1 MLARGVQMMALTRK
15 HISMVLMAIALL
27 LWSHSIVCARFEIGY
42 FGLIHGLP
50 VTFFLALAFL
60 TTASGVLW
68 ASKQT
73 HGRLLG
79 VQMVI
84 LVCALWLVPQITGG
98 SSPFDD
104 HAYRNLSLI
113 DHIVREGHFSAQE
126 FIYLSWPG
134 AFIWLASLSE
144 VFGIDPKTMLH
155 IFPVLM
161 QLLMLLPLYTF
172 LRNTLGSSRS
182 NYCWAGAWLFYL
194 ASWTER
200 QYLGSAPGVAF
211 FLLLTFLTLVTTPV
225 LWEKS
230 RRSLPWL
237 GLTVAVFIGLTM
249 THLLTSLA
257 ALCILGVLTLVKKSK
272 VMIPVTTLCLV
283 LVVSWNLTGMERQTI
298 LGAFSSDVI
307 APGEAMEAPDIQAMN
322 LPGGALS
329 IPGKAPLVGGRA
341 LVFSPDILI
350 KSQITGHLAGSGSH
364 SAVSQT
370 RLWFSVLFAVI
381 GLAGAIRAI
390 LTRRDRRMALFVL
403 FLALAP
409 MVLAIIP
416 YGGRSI
422 DHLYVFSLAPMAYF
436 GARLVDFRR
445 RGAVFAFCLLLVV
458 ALPFH
463 LISHYGNQAYDYFPP
478 SLVRGLDFSY
488 QSTPATPDST
498 PTYPWA
504 TLEPVKEPFVGLN
517 QLEWQDRVVVPSGG
531 FKDDSP
537 RWLYLHHQHQAY
549 YSFLLGEPYF
559 LEVVEAALGDTTN
572 CQLIYHNPDFK
583 LYRLE
588 PVALQ

>member
-1 MLARGVQMMALTRK
+1 MSLLLT
-15 HISMVLMAIALL
+15 AIALL
-27 LWSHSIVCARFEIGY
+27 LWSHSIVSASFEIGY

-50 VTFFLALAFL
+50 VSFFLALAVL
-60 TTASGVLW
+60 ITASGVLW
-68 ASKQT
+68 ASKQN

-79 VQMVI
+79 IQMVI

-98 SSPFDD
+98 SPPLDD
-104 HAYRNLSLI
+104 HAYRNLRLI
-113 DHIVREGHFSAQE
+113 DQIVREGHFSAQE
-126 FIYLSWPG
+126 FTYLSWPG
-134 AFIWLASLSE
+134 AFIWMASLSE
-144 VFGIDPKTMLH
+144 VFGIDPETMLH

-161 QLLMLLPLYTF
+161 QLLMLLPLYIF

-182 NYCWAGAWLFYL
+182 NYCWAGAWFFYL

-200 QYLGSAPGVAF
+200 QYLGSAPGIAL
-211 FLLLTFLTLVTTPV
+211 FLLLTFLALVTTPA
-225 LWEKS
+225 LWERG

-237 GLTVAVFIGLTM
+237 GLIVVVFICLTM

-257 ALCILGVLTLVKKSK
+257 ALCILGALTLVKKSR
-272 VMIPVTTLCLV
+272 VMVPVTTLCLV
-283 LVVSWNLTGMERQTI
+283 LVVSWNLTGMERQTM

-307 APGEAMEAPDIQAMN
+307 ALGEGMEAPDIQAMR
-322 LPGGALS
+322 LPGGFLS
-329 IPGKAPLVGGRA
+329 IPAKTPIVGGRS
-341 LVFSPDILI
+341 LVLSPDVFIR
-350 KSQITGHLAGSGSH
+350 SQITGHLAGSGSH
-364 SAVSQT
+364 STVSQT
-370 RLWFSVLFAVI
+370 RLWFSVLFAAI
-381 GLAGAIRAI
+381 GLAGAIRAT
-390 LTRRDRRMALFVL
+390 LTRRDRRMSFFVL
-403 FLALAP
+403 LLALAP
-409 MVLAIIP
+409 MVLVIIP

-436 GARLVDFRR
+436 GARLLDSRR
-445 RGAVFAFCLLLVV
+445 RGSVLAFCLLLVV

-559 LEVVEAALGDTTN
+559 LEVVEAALGITTN
-572 CQLIYHNPDFK
+572 CQLTYRNPDFK

-588 PVALQ
+588 PVILQ

>member
-1 MLARGVQMMALTRK
+1 MSLLLT
-15 HISMVLMAIALL
+15 AIALL
-27 LWSHSIVCARFEIGY
+27 LWSHSIVSARFEIGY

-50 VTFFLALAFL
+50 VSFFLALAVL

-68 ASKQT
+68 ASKQN

-98 SSPFDD
+98 SPPFDD
-104 HAYRNLSLI
+104 HAYRNLRLI

-126 FIYLSWPG
+126 FSYLSWPG
-134 AFIWLASLSE
+134 AFIWMASLAK
-144 VFGIDPKTMLH
+144 VFGVDPETMLH
-155 IFPVLM
+155 IFPLLM

-172 LRNTLGSSRS
+172 LKNTLGSSRS
-182 NYCWAGAWLFYL
+182 NYCWLGAWLFYL
-194 ASWTER
+194 ASWTSR
-200 QYLGSAPGVAF
+200 QYLGSAPGIAL
-211 FLLLTFLTLVTTPV
+211 FLLLTFLALVTTPV

-257 ALCILGVLTLVKKSK
+257 ALCILGALTVVKKSK
-272 VMIPVTTLCLV
+272 VMIPVTALCLV

-307 APGEAMEAPDIQAMN
+307 TSVEGMQAPDIQAMN

-329 IPGKAPLVGGRA
+329 IPGKAPIVVGRS
-341 LVFSPDILI
+341 LVFSPDVFI
-350 KSQITGHLAGSGSH
+350 KSQITGHIAGSGSH

-370 RLWFSVLFAVI
+370 RLWFSIVFAVI

-390 LTRRDRRMALFVL
+390 LTRRDRTMTVFVL
-403 FLALAP
+403 ALTLAP
-409 MVLAIIP
+409 LVLVIIP

-436 GARLVDFRR
+436 GVRLVDFRK
-445 RGAVFAFCLLLVV
+445 RGAVFAFCLLLVI

-463 LISHYGNQAYDYFPP
+463 LISHYGNQAYDYFPT

-488 QSTPATPDST
+488 QSTPATPGST

-504 TLEPVKEPFVGLN
+504 TLEPVKEPFVGLSL
-517 QLEWQDRVVVPSGG
+517 LEWQDHVVVPSGG
-531 FKDDSP
+531 FKDNSP
-537 RWLYLHHQHQAY
+537 RWLYLHRRHQAY

-572 CQLIYHNPDFK
+572 CQLTYHNPDFK